1 MTHVAALLCLVLL
14 PWPASRAAAGSSS
27 VLCIR
32 SAPSPNGDA
41 HLTFLRRAPPSPR
54 LYHGAWSRERA
65 LLHCAWS
72 DDAAVIRDYVSACR
86 ERAHEFSKHSDEAV
100 ESVLSAAEEELCV
113 PVGGARTAG
122 ERPERSEDHKGR
134 PGRSEVKTRPRVKR
148 ALTIPGTLW
157 CGSGNNAPSYADL
170 GESVSN

>member
-1 MTHVAALLCLVLL
+1 
-14 PWPASRAAAGSSS
+14 
-27 VLCIR
+27 
-32 SAPSPNGDA
+32 
-41 HLTFLRRAPPSPR
+41 
-54 LYHGAWSRERA
+54 
-65 LLHCAWS
+65 
-72 DDAAVIRDYVSACR
+72 
-86 ERAHEFSKHSDEAV
+86 
-100 ESVLSAAEEELCV
+100 V